1 MFLAP
6 SLPPSAANL
15 RTCVPNCLRYSS
27 NSYMCDSF
35 VSPTDSYGD
44 RFGVAYGTV
53 TWSQC
58 LVFQALRFLFML
70 LEYWG
75 IFSCEEGST
84 KCLLKN
90 LRTLVR
96 KEDCSAHQPPVDIG
110 TVQMFTKVMPLSQS
124 MKIKICKHV
133 LLFLL
138 VFFLQYLTTGSTEE
152 RSKCFI
158 KRSHHFSAIMES
170 IFRKMWSIYV
180 HICPWRPKSL
190 P

>member
-96 KEDCSAHQPPVDIG
+96 KEDCSAHQPPVDIR
-110 TVQMFTKVMPLSQS
+110 TVQMFTWKSCRYHRVWKSRSVS
-124 MKIKICKHV
+124 MYYSSYS
-133 LLFLL
+133 
-138 VFFLQYLTTGSTEE
+138 FFF
-152 RSKCFI
+152 CNI
-158 KRSHHFSAIMES
+158 
-170 IFRKMWSIYV
+170 
-180 HICPWRPKSL
+180 
-190 P
+190 